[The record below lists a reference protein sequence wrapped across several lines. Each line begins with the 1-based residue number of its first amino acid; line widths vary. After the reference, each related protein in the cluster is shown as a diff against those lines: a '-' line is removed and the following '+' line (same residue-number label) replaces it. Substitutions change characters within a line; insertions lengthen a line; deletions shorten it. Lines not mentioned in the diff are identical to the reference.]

1 MKNHSLSLRA
11 ALLAALFVSP
21 TNTVAAENNAP
32 DYRAH
37 PDFAAFAAR
46 LEQHGYATDELTE
59 IFTGVTRQDRIIE
72 LISRPAE
79 SKDWHE
85 YEPIFMTE
93 ARIQGGEEFR
103 REHADVLARA
113 EREFGVDREIIA
125 AIIGVETFY
134 GRITGSWRVIDA
146 LSTLGFDYAP
156 RSSFF
161 IKELEHFL
169 LLAREETIDP
179 QSVTGSYAG
188 AMGGGQF
195 MPSSYREYAVDFD
208 KDGKR
213 DLWNSWDDVIGSVA
227 AYLSRHGWRRGEPVA
242 VPAALP
248 ENRTSPLQQQG
259 MQKFSAGELRRA
271 GFVFSES
278 VDDGQEVR
286 LVALQG
292 EDEMHYWI
300 GLHNFGVIN
309 RYNRSALYAMV
320 TANLAHAINKA
331 HEQH

>member
-1 MKNHSLSLRA
+1 MKNQSLPVRA
-11 ALLAALFVSP
+11 ALLAALLAASSA
-21 TNTVAAENNAP
+21 VADKTSS
-32 DYRAH
+32 DYRTH

-46 LEQHGYATDELTE
+46 LEQHGYTAEQLAE
-59 IFTGVTRQDRIIE
+59 IFAGVTRQEKIIE

-85 YEPIFMTE
+85 YEPIFMTD
-93 ARIQGGEEFR
+93 ARIQGGAQFR
-103 REHADVLARA
+103 KEHADVLARA
-113 EREFGVDREIIA
+113 EREFGVDKEFIV

-156 RSSFF
+156 RRPFF

-179 QSVTGSYAG
+179 HSVAGSYAG

-208 KDGKR
+208 NDGKR
-213 DLWNSWDDVIGSVA
+213 DLWHSWEDVIGSVA
-227 AYLSRHGWRRGEPVA
+227 AYLSRHGWRHGEPVA
-242 VPAALP
+242 LPAALA
-248 ENRTSPLQQQG
+248 ENRTSPLQKQG
-259 MQKFSAGELRRA
+259 MQKFNAGELRRA

-278 VDDGQEVR
+278 IGDDQDVR

-292 EDEMHYWI
+292 EEEMDYWI

-320 TANLAHAINKA
+320 AVNLAHAINKA
-331 HEQH
+331 REQD

>member
-1 MKNHSLSLRA
+1 MLLV
-11 ALLAALFVSP
+11 ALLASP
-21 TNTVAAENNAP
+21 LAVADAND
-32 DYRAH
+32 DYRTH
-37 PDFAAFAAR
+37 PGFAAFVER
-46 LEQHGYATDELTE
+46 LEQQGYTAEELAE
-59 IFTGVTRQDRIIE
+59 IFTGVTRQQKIIDA
-72 LISRPAE
+72 ISRPAE

-93 ARIQGGEEFR
+93 ARVRGGAEFR
-103 REHADVLARA
+103 KEHAAVLARA
-113 EREFGVDREIIA
+113 EREFGVDREIIV

-156 RSSFF
+156 RSAFF
-161 IKELEHFL
+161 MKELEHFL
-169 LLAREETIDP
+169 LLTREETIDP

-208 KDGKR
+208 NDGKR
-213 DLWNSWDDVIGSVA
+213 DLWSSWDDVIGSVA
-227 AYLSRHGWRRGEPVA
+227 AYLSRHGWHHGEPIA
-242 VPAALP
+242 LPAALP
-248 ENRTSPLQQQG
+248 ESMTSPMQQQG
-259 MQKFSAGELRRA
+259 MHKFTAGELRRE

-278 VDDGQEVR
+278 VTDEQDVR

-292 EDEMHYWI
+292 ENEMHYWI

-309 RYNRSALYAMV
+309 RYNRSPLYAMAAV
-320 TANLAHAINKA
+320 NLAHAIHKTY
-331 HEQH
+331 EQR